1 MESIKL
7 KEKYRF
13 QLKFKTYNP
22 EDFKRIEELL
32 QRLFAKDSQETVKN
46 TSLQTLHRSETI
58 PTVAG
63 NLSKILEESPSLIQR
78 YLKGMDFKLKGP
90 IPLPRTKKLFTVNR
104 SHHVHKKSQEQFL
117 LTTYKRVWVLE
128 MVKDVNTYFSSEMPS
143 QDLVTNGP
151 EGKSTFKKITF
162 PQTIPVTLLNVE
174 GQVPVLRTARKVE
187 EKEKRNTQNN
197 VKLDRHYI
205 IPWCLEGDSLLNI
218 IKGVR
223 LALEPLEEI
232 PGLTIH
238 WQGSRIFGTL
248 LFFIISSP
256 SPEGRPSVFH
266 MKYAILRETAVPSRR

>member
-46 TSLQTLHRSETI
+46 TSLQTLHLSETI
-58 PTVAG
+58 PKVAG

-128 MVKDVNTYFSSEMPS
+128 MVKDVNTYFSPEMPS
-143 QDLVTNGP
+143 QNLVTNGP
-151 EGKSTFKKITF
+151 EGMSKFKKLTF

-187 EKEKRNTQNN
+187 EKRNTQNN

-205 IPWCLEGDSLLNI
+205 IPWCLEDDSLLNI

-248 LFFIISSP
+248 LFLLFHHLP
-256 SPEGRPSVFH
+256 TVFH